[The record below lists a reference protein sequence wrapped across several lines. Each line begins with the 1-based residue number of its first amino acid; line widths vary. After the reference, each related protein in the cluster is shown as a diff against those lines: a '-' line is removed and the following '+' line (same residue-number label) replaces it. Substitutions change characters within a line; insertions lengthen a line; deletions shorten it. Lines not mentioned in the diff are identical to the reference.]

1 MDKVDFCAEVALNVQ
16 TVCSIWS
23 YVMSLAEYFFLK
35 IVGNESFTRWLIG
48 YKQPEGAKGARK
60 ML

>member
-1 MDKVDFCAEVALNVQ
+1 MDKVDFCAEVTLNVQ

-23 YVMSLAEYFFLK
+23 DVMSHVEYFFLK
-35 IVGNESFTRWLIG
+35 IVGNESFTRLLIW
-48 YKQPEGAKGARK
+48 YKQPKGAKGARK